1 MRTEVGFPSGIDDS
15 LRIVVSRIRFRRH
28 GKITVAGYPMS

>member
-1 MRTEVGFPSGIDDS
+1 MRTEVGLPSGIDDS

-28 GKITVAGYPMS
+28 RKIAVAGYPMS